1 MSIIDL
7 EVTAKRAVEL
17 MTDKGISWDSIR
29 TYSNF
34 GFSVIIKHFAQIGVI
49 SVTPET
55 LDKYIVEQ
63 KDAVKNGSMSYKMW
77 KRLHRG
83 AEFLK
88 LCAEKDS
95 VDIPNGTR
103 WDYIKDY
110 TRYNIWE
117 HPPTELQLSDPNN
130 IYALVW
136 KTGKALENAEITAS
150 RVLRYKS
157 PGLRMILQMHIDSGT
172 EVYSEE
178 LVKRKVSEVYV
189 SYKKGDVDYGIIQP
203 LRKAANL
210 VKEMH
215 DNGKLSL
222 TMLSRW
228 GLREPIEPFRT
239 LLEEYVKEEKKNGT
253 LADSSI
259 DEMRYRIRTF
269 LFALEDGG
277 YNSTECFRGEVINH
291 TVAELVERCSGDF
304 SNVVKPIKKFLA
316 FLYEKHYT
324 SIDLRQSLPEFAAQ
338 KRPFHEGFS
347 KEEVDKLLAQ
357 PDRTKA
363 IGKRDYAIMIIV
375 AQTGLRGC
383 DVVRLKFENI
393 DWRTRE
399 IRLVQRKTNKPVI
412 VPLEPE
418 SGNAIAEYIL
428 NGRPKSELPYV
439 FLTHDGQKCRPL
451 RCNNGVMIVSRH
463 MKKAGIPA
471 NKRSVHALR
480 RTYSTRLLQS
490 GVPIEMI
497 RQLLGHSTMDSS
509 KPYLSIDEEG
519 LKKCAL
525 SLHSCNKGGN
535 GK

>member
-7 EVTAKRAVEL
+7 EATAKRAVEL
-17 MTDKGISWDSIR
+17 MTEKGVSWDSIR

-34 GFSVIIKHFAQIGVI
+34 GFTVIIKHFARMGII
-49 SVTPET
+49 SVTPEM

-95 VDIPNGTR
+95 IDIPNGTR

-117 HPPTELQLSDPNN
+117 HQPSESQLSDPDN

-136 KTGKALENAEITAS
+136 KTGKALENSEITADMVS
-150 RVLRYKS
+150 RYKS
-157 PGLRMILQMHIDSGT
+157 PGLRMILQIHIDSGT
-172 EVYSEE
+172 DVYSEE
-178 LVKRKVSEVYV
+178 LVKSKVSEIYN
-189 SYKKGDVDYGIIQP
+189 SYKNGEVNYGIIQP
-203 LRKAANL
+203 LRKAANF

-215 DNGKLSL
+215 DNGKISM

-228 GLREPIEPFRT
+228 GLREPIEPFKS
-239 LLEEYVKEEKKNGT
+239 LLDEYVKEEKENGT
-253 LADSSI
+253 LVESSI
-259 DEMRYRIRTF
+259 DEMRYRIRAF
-269 LFALEDGG
+269 LFTLEDSG
-277 YNSTECFRGEVINH
+277 YDSMECFRREVINH
-291 TVAELVERCSGDF
+291 TVADLVKCGSGDF

-324 SIDLRQSLPEFAAQ
+324 SIDLRQSLPEFAA
-338 KRPFHEGFS
+338 KKHPFHEGFS

-357 PDRTKA
+357 PDRTTA
-363 IGKRDYAIMIIV
+363 IGKRDYAIMMVV

-399 IRLVQRKTNKPVI
+399 IRLIQRKTGKPI
-412 VPLEPE
+412 ILPLEPE
-418 SGNAIAEYIL
+418 SGNAVADYIL
-428 NGRPKSELPYV
+428 HGRPKSDLPYL
-439 FLTHDGQKCRPL
+439 FLSHKGMRSSLK
-451 RCNNGVMIVSRH
+451 CNNGVLIVSH
-463 MKKAGIPA
+463 YMKKAGIES
-471 NKRSVHALR
+471 NHRSVHALR
-480 RTYSTRLLQS
+480 RTYGTRLLQS
-490 GVPIEMI
+490 EVPIEMI
-497 RQLLGHSTMDSS
+497 RQLLGHSNMDSS
-509 KPYLSIDEEG
+509 KPYLSIDEQG

-525 SLHSCNKGGN
+525 PLLSKYERGG
-535 GK
+535 KK

>member
-7 EVTAKRAVEL
+7 EATAKRAVEL
-17 MTDKGISWDSIR
+17 MTEKGVSRDSIR

-34 GFSVIIKHFAQIGVI
+34 GFSVIIKHFARMGII
-49 SVTPET
+49 SVTPEK

-63 KDAVKNGSMSYKMW
+63 KDAVKTGSMSYKMW

-95 VDIPNGTR
+95 IDIPNGTR

-117 HPPTELQLSDPNN
+117 HPPSNSQLSDPNN

-136 KTGKALENAEITAS
+136 KTGKALETAEVTADM
-150 RVLRYKS
+150 VKRYKS
-157 PGLRMILQMHIDSGT
+157 PGLKMILQIHIDSDT
-172 EVYSEE
+172 DVYSEE
-178 LVKRKVSEVYV
+178 LVKNKVQETYDSYIKGEVH
-189 SYKKGDVDYGIIQP
+189 YGIFQP
-203 LRKAANL
+203 FRKAADF
-210 VKEMH
+210 VKEIH
-215 DNGKLSL
+215 DNGNLSM

-228 GLREPIEPFRT
+228 GIREPIEPFRS
-239 LLEEYVKEEKKNGT
+239 LLDEYVKEEKGNGT

-269 LFALEDGG
+269 LFALEDSG
-277 YNSTECFRGEVINH
+277 YNSMDCFRREVINH
-291 TVAELVERCSGDF
+291 TVAEIVKRCSGDF

-316 FLYEKHYT
+316 FLYEKNYT
-324 SIDLRQSLPEFAAQ
+324 SIDLRQSLPEFAAK

-347 KEEVDKLLAQ
+347 KEEVDNLLAQ
-357 PDRTKA
+357 PDRTAA
-363 IGKRDYAIMIIV
+363 IGKRDYAIMMIV

-399 IRLVQRKTNKPVI
+399 IRLIQRKTGKPI
-412 VPLEPE
+412 ILPLEPE
-418 SGNAIAEYIL
+418 SGNAVADYIL
-428 NGRPKSELPYV
+428 NGRPESDLPYL
-439 FLTHDGQKCRPL
+439 FLSHKGMHSSLK
-451 RCNNGVMIVSRH
+451 CNNGVLIVSRY
-463 MKKAGIPA
+463 MKKAGIVS
-471 NKRSVHALR
+471 NHRSVHALR
-480 RTYSTRLLQS
+480 RTYGTRLLQS
-490 GVPIEMI
+490 EVPIEMI
-497 RQLLGHSTMDSS
+497 RQLLGHSNMDSS
-509 KPYLSIDEEG
+509 KPYLSIDEQG

-525 SLHSCNKGGN
+525 PLLSKHERGDEK
-535 GK
+535 